1 LQLADKYEA
10 NNIISDP
17 RGSDMLLGIIN
28 LLPNPVYVKDRSH
41 RWVEL
46 NAAFCKFLG
55 YPREV
60 LLGKSDFDFTPKEQA
75 QIFWEMDNEVFS
87 SKTENVNLEEITN
100 SAGDVRWVESKKSYY
115 RSTGGEEYI
124 IGILTDVTEM
134 KMREVELVKAQKK
147 ALAGAEAKTNF
158 LANMS
163 HEIRTPMNGVLGMSQ
178 ILRNTELTETQLGMI
193 DTLERSGEVLLRL
206 IDDILDFSKLD
217 AGQMTLCDA
226 PFSLK
231 DLVDDV
237 AALSGVM
244 ARNKDLDLIVNFPS
258 ELHVGLIGD
267 SDRIT
272 QILTNLIGNAIKF
285 TSEGYI
291 LLAVSGQK
299 IDEACE
305 LKFSVKD
312 TGIGIAPEKLS
323 TIFEKFQQADGS
335 TTRIYGGTG
344 LGLSIS
350 KELALIMGGTLTA
363 SSEVD
368 AGSIFD
374 FTVTLPV
381 TNLEPRQSPTP
392 IDRSAISKLRV
403 LAVDD
408 IDLNLE
414 SLRLQL
420 EPLSLTLECVS
431 NAKDAAKALSEA
443 LLAGEPYSLLVT
455 DYQMPNIDG
464 LKLTQSLRNHPKF
477 SDLKIMVL
485 SSVNDNEVRQA
496 FLDLNVANYIV
507 KPTGQAALY
516 QALNDIA
523 LSL

>member
-1 LQLADKYEA
+1 MQLADKYELT
-10 NNIISDP
+10 NIISDP

-41 RWVEL
+41 RWVEV

-60 LLGKSDFDFTPKEQA
+60 LLGKSDFDFTPKQQA
-75 QIFWEMDNEVFS
+75 QIFWDMDDEVFA
-87 SKTENVNLEEITN
+87 SKTENVNLEENTN
-100 SAGDVRWVESKKSYY
+100 SAGEVRWVESKKSYY
-115 RSTGGEEYI
+115 VSALGEEYI

-217 AGQMTLCDA
+217 AGQMTLCDT
-226 PFSLK
+226 PFPLK
-231 DLVDDV
+231 QIVDDV
-237 AALSGVM
+237 ATLSGVM
-244 ARNKDLDLIVNFPS
+244 ARNKNLDLIVNFPK
-258 ELHVGLIGD
+258 ELDIGLIGD

-291 LLAVSGQK
+291 LLGVKGQR
-299 IDEACE
+299 IDQLCE
-305 LKFSVKD
+305 LTFTVKD

-350 KELALIMGGTLTA
+350 KELALLMGGTLSA
-363 SSEVD
+363 RSEVG
-368 AGSIFD
+368 AGSAFD
-374 FTVTLPV
+374 FTVSLPV
-381 TNLEPRQSPTP
+381 TNLEPRQTPAP
-392 IDRSAISKLRV
+392 IDRSAISKLKV

-414 SLRLQL
+414 SLNLQL
-420 EPLSLTLECVS
+420 APLSLTLDCVS
-431 NAKDAAKALSEA
+431 NAKEAAQALSEA
-443 LLAGEPYSLLVT
+443 LIAGEPYTLLLT

-464 LKLTQSLRNHPKF
+464 LKLAKSLRNHPKF

-496 FLDLNVANYIV
+496 FLDLDVSNYIV
-507 KPTGQAALY
+507 KPTGQAVLY

>member
-1 LQLADKYEA
+1 LQLADKYE
-10 NNIISDP
+10 SDDVIASL
-17 RGSDMLLGIIN
+17 GDMEVLLGIIN
-28 LLPNPVYVKDRSH
+28 LLPNPVFVKDRSH
-41 RWVEL
+41 RWVEV

-55 YPREV
+55 YSREA
-60 LLGKSDFDFTPKEQA
+60 LLGKSDFDILPKEQA
-75 QIFWEMDNEVFS
+75 QIFWEMDDEVFS
-87 SKTENVNLEEITN
+87 SKSENVNLEEVTN
-100 SAGDVRWVESKKSYY
+100 SAGELLWVESKKSYY
-115 RSTGGEEYI
+115 RSSLGEEYI
-124 IGILTDVTEM
+124 IGILTDVTEL
-134 KMREVELVKAQKK
+134 KMRELELVKAEKK

-178 ILRNTELTETQLGMI
+178 ILRNTELTDTQLGMI

-231 DLVDDV
+231 QVVDDV
-237 AALSGVM
+237 AALSGVI

-258 ELHVGLIGD
+258 DLDIGLIGD
-267 SDRIT
+267 SDRIN

-291 LLAVSGQK
+291 LLSVSGQRV
-299 IDEACE
+299 DTHYE
-305 LKFSVKD
+305 LCFSVKD
-312 TGIGIAPEKLS
+312 TGIGIAPEKLA

-350 KELALIMGGTLTA
+350 KELALLMSGFLSA
-363 SSEVD
+363 RSEVG
-368 AGSIFD
+368 AGSTFD
-374 FTVTLPV
+374 FNVTLPV
-381 TNLEPRQSPTP
+381 THIEASQPPTP
-392 IDRSAISKLRV
+392 IDRSAISKLKV

-414 SLRLQL
+414 SLGLQL
-420 EPLSLTLECVS
+420 EPLSLTLDRVRSAEE
-431 NAKDAAKALSEA
+431 AARVLSEA
-443 LLAGEPYSLLVT
+443 LLSGEPYTLLIT
-455 DYQMPNIDG
+455 DYLMPNIDG
-464 LKLTQSLRNHPKF
+464 LKLTNRLRDHPKF
-477 SDLKIMVL
+477 SDLKIIVL

-496 FLDLNVANYIV
+496 FLDLNVTNYIV
-507 KPTGQAALY
+507 KPTGQAVLY

>member
-1 LQLADKYEA
+1 MQLADKYEP
-10 NNIISDP
+10 NNIMSDP
-17 RGSDMLLGIIN
+17 RGSDLLLGIIN

-41 RWVEL
+41 RWVEV

-55 YPREV
+55 YSREQ
-60 LLGKSDFDFTPKEQA
+60 LLGKSDFDFIPNAQA

-87 SKTENVNLEEITN
+87 SRTENVNLEEITN
-100 SAGDVRWVESKKSYY
+100 SAGDVLWVESRKSYY
-115 RSTGGEEYI
+115 RSALGEEYI

-178 ILRNTELTETQLGMI
+178 ILRNTELTDTQLGMV

-231 DLVDDV
+231 ELIDDV

-244 ARNKDLDLIVNFPS
+244 ARNKDLDLIVNFPA
-258 ELHVGLIGD
+258 ELDTGLIGD

-291 LLAVSGQK
+291 LLGVSGQK
-299 IDEACE
+299 IDQAYE

-350 KELALIMGGTLTA
+350 KELALIMGGTLSA
-363 SSEVD
+363 RSEVG
-368 AGSIFD
+368 AGSCFD
-374 FTVTLPV
+374 FIVTLPI
-381 TNLEPRQSPTP
+381 TRLEARKLPSA
-392 IDRSAISKLRV
+392 IDRSAISKLKV

-420 EPLSLTLECVS
+420 EPLSLKLDCVR
-431 NAKDAAKALSEA
+431 NAEEAARALSEA
-443 LLAGEPYSLLVT
+443 LLAGKPYTLLLT

-464 LKLTQSLRNHPKF
+464 LELTKRLRGHPKF

-496 FLDLNVANYIV
+496 FLDLNVTNYVV
-507 KPTGQAALY
+507 KPSGQAALY